1 MVELAVAN
9 GFLGF
14 SGSAGFSLRLPNPFV
29 MLSNAFE
36 ISPSAASPPKELVVA
51 VVVDGVMLVLPK
63 SNDANPAVLV
73 SGVVVVPAGFGAVR
87 PVVVV
92 VVGVVPAPKPGSFI
106 EREVSC
112 ENRSFGFSPCVAVV
126 VVVGGFS
133 VPLSPVREN
142 AGGFPDASPVS
153 EKVPSDPNP
162 KLREDLPAL
171 SLVFLGST
179 EAEALVVVAVVIGV
193 VVVVVVVVVVDTAGT
208 SGIGD
213 AKLKSGQASV
223 VVFFFSSVLCR
234 RTVGESDWMG
244 RREIKLFF
252 EFMNLHSYLPEPL
265 LRFRPSVPRRRFIE
279 EDEVRTAVVGE
290 GEGLFSVL
298 KLRLSGVLPCRSLSS
313 SLESLSELASVDDH
327 SSSYKNR

>member
-1 MVELAVAN
+1 MVEASLGFSVVGMVELAVAN

-36 ISPSAASPPKELVVA
+36 ISPSAASPPKEVVVA
-51 VVVDGVMLVLPK
+51 VVVDGVMVVLPK

-73 SGVVVVPAGFGAVR
+73 SGVVVVPAGFGAVN

-92 VVGVVPAPKPGSFI
+92 VVGVVPAPKPGNFI

-193 VVVVVVVVVVDTAGT
+193 VVVVVVDTAGT

-213 AKLKSGQASV
+213 AKLKSGHASV
-223 VVFFFSSVLCR
+223 VVFFFSSVLCL
-234 RTVGESDWMG
+234 RTVGESNWG
-244 RREIKLFF
+244 AEEKL
-252 EFMNLHSYLPEPL
+252 S
-265 LRFRPSVPRRRFIE
+265 I
-279 EDEVRTAVVGE
+279 
-290 GEGLFSVL
+290 
-298 KLRLSGVLPCRSLSS
+298 SLNS
-313 SLESLSELASVDDH
+313 
-327 SSSYKNR
+327 